1 MSTRKPKPTPKPEPP
16 TTTSVDMP
24 NEDWQHLLQF
34 AGVGA
39 QKLID
44 NIVQKSNQL
53 TEAITAKLPKPDK
66 PE

>member
-1 MSTRKPKPTPKPEPP
+1 
-16 TTTSVDMP
+16 MP